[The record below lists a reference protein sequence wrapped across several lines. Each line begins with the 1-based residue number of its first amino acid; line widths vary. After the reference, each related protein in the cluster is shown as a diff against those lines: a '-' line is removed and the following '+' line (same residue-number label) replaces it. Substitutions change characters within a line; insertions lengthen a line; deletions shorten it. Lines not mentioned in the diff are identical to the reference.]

1 LNNKSIKGELAF
13 AGSLLILGV
22 VVLIDTINML
32 VPPASGTIGPQIFPY
47 LVSGFL
53 MLVSLGLIVQIL
65 RGNIGQPE
73 GTEFGDTID
82 KTDFKTLLIVAGS
95 MVTYPLLI
103 ERAGFIPA
111 STLVFFG
118 VSFAFGARNILK
130 NLFIS
135 LVFSTIVFFSFTRGL
150 NVNLPSRLIEEIIGK
165 FLNFGQWA
173 QGMMA
178 QVLIVYFVM
187 AVAISV
193 VARQEEQRGLK
204 T

>member
-53 MLVSLGLIVQIL
+53 ILVSLGIIVQIL

-130 NLFIS
+130 NLFVS
-135 LVFSTIVFFSFTRGL
+135 LLFSTIVFFSFTRGL

-193 VARQEEQRGLK
+193 VARQEDQRGLK